1 MTVERTRQ
9 WGAVALAATLVACG
23 GGGDGGTTPG
33 AAPPAPTLTISGVAA
48 TGAAFTGAV
57 ITVIDSRGQTVGTS
71 QPVGDTGSYSI
82 TLSAGAVAPFVLVAK
97 RTDANGASDTLV
109 SVVPSASTTTANI
122 TPITTLIASRLSPN
136 GDPTQ
141 LDDALAAGSVTITP
155 QAVADTVSEV
165 QAILAP
171 LLSATGTDAVNP
183 LTGSFSTNGTGYD
196 RLLDSLAITFIPASA
211 TSTNIEVSVKQA
223 TADASQPT
231 SVSFSSDASTPPAL
245 PNTID
250 ATKLPAEGLS
260 VKIANFLQALTACYA
275 VPFEQRVNGATSGVN
290 AVTGTAA
297 DVIAPACQNVF
308 SGNDPA
314 NFRNNGGV
322 VGRDANN
329 NGAFSSLFRRA
340 ATGASFG
347 QGAYEFTRGDGSIV
361 ISYKNRAPDGAESYD
376 TFVIKDD
383 GDGVLRLIGNQYQY
397 GGRVAAYHQRRNF
410 ITLDQSAYDYYST
423 GYSIDIPNDQVN
435 GSPRFNRVLVTT
447 PTGAVLTFKPS
458 GNSSFLGLVKTDNS
472 ITGTSFVRLRSEYV
486 APPLNAPHPSTI
498 DGTLFFVPTDRTEAD
513 LAAAKAGG
521 TWKFEY
527 FLNADDP
534 ATLAD
539 DTVVPVVQYYKNR
552 ARALTIGEL
561 RTQGLAPL
569 SPTLVAE
576 IAAGANPANQ
586 PRPGQLTFGAN
597 EMALIGTAG
606 GGAGW
611 SVATGQLP
619 PTSITLFGTLSG
631 VRFTDSLTVGSTA
644 RSATVPCSRQS
655 GSDTHC
661 HSNGDGTYGPGFA
674 DGATLNGLHL
684 FARDPA
690 GREYANFYAMYQLAL
705 P

>member
-1 MTVERTRQ
+1 MAFERTRQ
-9 WGAVALAATLVACG
+9 WGAVALAATLAACG
-23 GGGDGGTTPG
+23 GGGGGGTTSG
-33 AAPPAPTLTISGVAA
+33 GVTPPAATVTLSGVAA

-82 TLSAGAVAPFVLVAK
+82 TLSAGAVAPFVLLAT
-97 RTDANGASDTLV
+97 RTDANGASQTLV
-109 SVVPSASTTTANI
+109 SVVASTSTTTANI

-141 LDDALAAGSVTITP
+141 LDDALSAGTVAITP
-155 QAVADTVSEV
+155 QAVADTVTEV

-183 LTGSFSTNGTGYD
+183 LTGSFSTDGTGYD

-211 TSTNIEVSVKQA
+211 SSTNIEVSVKQA
-223 TADASQPT
+223 SADGSQPT
-231 SVSFSSDASTPPAL
+231 SVSFSSNTSAPPSL
-245 PNTID
+245 PTID
-250 ATKLPAEGLS
+250 PATLPAPGLS
-260 VKIANFLQALTACYA
+260 VKVATFLQALTACYA
-275 VPFEQRVNGATSGVN
+275 VPFEQRVNGATSSVN
-290 AVTGTAA
+290 AVTGGAA
-297 DVIAPACQNVF
+297 DVIAPACRNVF
-308 SGNDPA
+308 SGNDPV
-314 NFRNNGGV
+314 NFLNNGGV
-322 VGRDANN
+322 VGRDASN

-340 ATGASFG
+340 ATGASFS
-347 QGAYEFTRGDGSIV
+347 QGAYEFTRADGSIV
-361 ISYKNRAPDGAESYD
+361 ISYKSTAPDGSESYD
-376 TFVIKDD
+376 TFVVTDD

-410 ITLDQSAYDYYST
+410 ITLNQGAYDYYST
-423 GYSIDIPNDQVN
+423 GYSIDVPNEQVN
-435 GSPRFNRVLVTT
+435 GSPRFDRVLVTT

-458 GNSSFLGLVKTDNS
+458 GNSSFLGLVKPDSS

-486 APPLNAPHPSTI
+486 DTSLSAPHPRDI

-521 TWKFEY
+521 TWKFDY
-527 FLNADDP
+527 FLAGNAS
-534 ATLAD
+534 ATPDA
-539 DTVVPVVQYYKNR
+539 TQYYKNR

-569 SPTLVAE
+569 SSALIAE
-576 IAAGANPANQ
+576 IAAGANLANQ
-586 PRPGQLTFGAN
+586 PRPGQLAFDAN
-597 EMALIGTAG
+597 EAALIGTGNG
-606 GGAGW
+606 GPGW
-611 SVATGQLP
+611 SVASGQLP
-619 PTSITLFGTLSG
+619 PTSITLFGTQSG
-631 VRFTDSLTVGSTA
+631 VRFTDSLTVSSTA

-661 HSNGDGTYGPGFA
+661 HDNGNGTFGPGFA
-674 DGATLNGLHL
+674 AGATLNGLHL

-690 GREYANFYAMYQLAL
+690 GREYANFYAMYQLVL

>member
-1 MTVERTRQ
+1 MALERTWR
-9 WGAVALAATLVACG
+9 WGAVALAATLAACG
-23 GGGDGGTTPG
+23 GGGGGTTTG
-33 AAPPAPTLTISGVAA
+33 GVTPPAATVTLTGVAA

-82 TLSAGAVAPFVLVAK
+82 TLSAGAVAPFVLVAT
-97 RTDANGASDTLV
+97 RTDANGASETLV

-141 LDDALAAGSVTITP
+141 LDDALAAGTVAITP
-155 QAVADTVSEV
+155 QAVADTVTEV

-183 LTGSFSTNGTGYD
+183 LTGSFSTDGTGYD
-196 RLLDSLAITFIPASA
+196 RLLDSLAITFIPAS
-211 TSTNIEVSVKQA
+211 TSSTNIEVSVKQA
-223 TADASQPT
+223 STDGSQPT
-231 SVSFSSDASTPPAL
+231 SVSFSSATSTPPPL
-245 PNTID
+245 PTID
-250 ATKLPAEGLS
+250 SANLPAPGLS
-260 VKIANFLQALTACYA
+260 VQIANFLQALTTCYA

-314 NFRNNGGV
+314 NFLNNGGR
-322 VGRDANN
+322 VGRDASN

-340 ATGASFG
+340 ATGASFS

-376 TFVIKDD
+376 TFVLKDD
-383 GDGVLRLIGNQYQY
+383 NGNGVLRLIGNQYQY

-410 ITLDQSAYDYYST
+410 ITLNQSAYDYYST
-423 GYSIDIPNDQVN
+423 GYSIDIPNEQVS
-435 GSPRFNRVLVTT
+435 GSPRFDRVLVTT
-447 PTGAVLTFKPS
+447 PNNSVLTFKPS
-458 GNSSFLGLVKTDNS
+458 GNSSFLGLVKADSS

-486 APPLNAPHPSTI
+486 DTTRTTPHPRDI

-521 TWKFEY
+521 TWKFDY
-527 FLNADDP
+527 FLAGNAS
-534 ATLAD
+534 ATPDA
-539 DTVVPVVQYYKNR
+539 TQYYKNR

-576 IAAGANPANQ
+576 IAAGANPSGQ
-586 PRPGQLTFGAN
+586 PRPGQLTLGPN
-597 EMALIGTAG
+597 ELAVIGTDG

-611 SVATGQLP
+611 SVASGQLP

-631 VRFTDSLTVGSTA
+631 VRFTDSQTVSSTA

-690 GREYANFYAMYQLAL
+690 GREYANFYAMYQLTL

>member
-1 MTVERTRQ
+1 MAFERTWR
-9 WGAVALAATLVACG
+9 WGAVALAATLAACG
-23 GGGDGGTTPG
+23 GGGGGTTSG
-33 AAPPAPTLTISGVAA
+33 GVAPPAATVTLTGVAA

-71 QPVGDTGSYSI
+71 QPVGDTGGYSI
-82 TLSAGAVAPFVLVAK
+82 TLSAGAVAPFVLVAT
-97 RTDANGASDTLV
+97 RTDANGASETLV

-141 LDDALAAGSVTITP
+141 LDDALTAGTVTITP
-155 QAVADTVSEV
+155 QAVADTVTEV

-183 LTGSFSTNGTGYD
+183 LTGTFSTDGTGYD
-196 RLLDSLAITFIPASA
+196 RLLDSLAITFIPAS
-211 TSTNIEVSVKQA
+211 TSSTNIEVSVKQLS
-223 TADASQPT
+223 ADGSQPT
-231 SVSFSSDASTPPAL
+231 SVSFSSDTSTPPAL
-245 PNTID
+245 PTID
-250 ATKLPAEGLS
+250 AANLPAAGLS

-290 AVTGTAA
+290 AVTGAAA
-297 DVIAPACQNVF
+297 DVIAPACRNVF

-322 VGRDANN
+322 VGRDASN

-340 ATGASFG
+340 ATGASFS
-347 QGAYEFTRGDGSIV
+347 QGAYEFTRADQSIV
-361 ISYKNRAPDGAESYD
+361 ISYKNRAPDGSESYD
-376 TFVIKDD
+376 TFVVKDD

-410 ITLDQSAYDYYST
+410 ITLNQSAYDYYST
-423 GYSIDIPNDQVN
+423 GYSIDIPNDQVS
-435 GSPRFNRVLVTT
+435 GSPRFDRVLVTT
-447 PTGAVLTFKPS
+447 PNGAVLTFKPS
-458 GNSSFLGLVKTDNS
+458 GNSSFLGLVKADST
-472 ITGTSFVRLRSEYV
+472 ITGTSFVRLRSEYADTTLV
-486 APPLNAPHPSTI
+486 APHPRDI
-498 DGTLFFVPTDRTEAD
+498 DGTLFFVPTDRSEAD

-521 TWKFEY
+521 TWKFDY
-527 FLNADDP
+527 FLAGNVG
-534 ATLAD
+534 ATPDA
-539 DTVVPVVQYYKNR
+539 TQYYKNR

-569 SPTLVAE
+569 SPTLIGE
-576 IAAGANPANQ
+576 IAAGANPIGQ

-597 EMALIGTAG
+597 EIALIGTDG

-611 SVATGQLP
+611 SVASGQLP

-631 VRFTDSLTVGSTA
+631 VRFTDSQTVSSTA
-644 RSATVPCSRQS
+644 RGGTVPCSRQG

-661 HSNGDGTYGPGFA
+661 YNNGDGTFGPGFA
-674 DGATLNGLHL
+674 AGATLNGLHL

-690 GREYANFYAMYQLAL
+690 GREYANFYAMYQLVL